1 MVKDEKLEW
10 IEKSGIENLKGR
22 YENNTLI
29 RKETRASGGPLEE
42 QLNKEILIT
51 LIFSFRPETTTCID

>member
-42 QLNKEILIT
+42 
-51 LIFSFRPETTTCID
+51 